1 MGQIFAPAAGLNR
14 DKDGKI
20 EVVAEQAQKPVSRF
34 VPGRAAAMAKEE
46 TKSYEQPEQEISEPV
61 KPT

>member
-1 MGQIFAPAAGLNR
+1 MSQIFAPAAGLNR

-20 EVVAEQAQKPVSRF
+20 EVVPEQAQKPVSRF

-46 TKSYEQPEQEISEPV
+46 AKA
-61 KPT
+61 